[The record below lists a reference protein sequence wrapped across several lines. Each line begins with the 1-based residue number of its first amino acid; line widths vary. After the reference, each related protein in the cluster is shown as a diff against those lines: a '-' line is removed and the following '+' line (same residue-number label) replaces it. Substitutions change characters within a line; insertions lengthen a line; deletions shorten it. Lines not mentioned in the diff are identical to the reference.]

1 MEQDGMPEK
10 VVSPAQQ
17 QAAMGRHSGTRV
29 ALRQPRGGA
38 FMNNQRTSLL
48 GAIVLAALAAPAA
61 RAIDVTAGQWTLSFD
76 GNVNANYIYSNCQ
89 DHNDV
94 AGGLACVS
102 DTTSDSSSS
111 VSNGLLPAALTVSGA
126 TTQDGMNLGFTFGL
140 YPGISTNDGGSPN
153 LQDIANT
160 DLGHT
165 ALGTAGLDVRQV
177 FLTAGGSWG
186 TIMAGRNIGLF
197 GADAIL
203 NDMTLLGVGGGN
215 GDYASP
221 ANTSL
226 GSIGLGYIYTDW
238 LSQINY
244 TTPDMSGAKVTV
256 GIFDPLNTLGQ
267 VPVNH
272 STPGFQGKIAY
283 TAGPLYLSA
292 SGLYQQQRVLCS
304 DLSAGACIAGFSAG
318 SYVSYGSSAFDL
330 GGKYDLGGLE
340 FMGWY
345 YRGKGVGTT
354 GLFVN
359 ANDAMGAARDSDGFL
374 AQVTYKMGNTKV
386 GVNYG
391 TSNLDGTGVDR
402 ATFCGG
408 VVGCLVR
415 KNDKV
420 SVGLYQNMTA
430 NLLFVA
436 EFTRIESKNDADL
449 ENSSWNLNAG
459 LFLKF

>member
-1 MEQDGMPEK
+1 
-10 VVSPAQQ
+10 
-17 QAAMGRHSGTRV
+17 
-29 ALRQPRGGA
+29 
-38 FMNNQRTSLL
+38 MNNQRTGLL
-48 GAIVLAALAAPAA
+48 AATVLAALAAPSA
-61 RAIDVTAGQWTLSFD
+61 RAIDVTAGAWTLSFD
-76 GNVNANYIYSNCQ
+76 GNVNANYIYSNCS
-89 DHNDV
+89 DHNDI

-102 DTTSDSSSS
+102 DTTSDGSSS

-126 TTQDGMNLGFTFGL
+126 TTQDGQNLGFTFGL

-177 FLTAGGSWG
+177 FLTVGNGSWG
-186 TIMAGRNIGLF
+186 TVMAGRNIGLF

-203 NDMTLLGVGGGN
+203 NDMTLLGVGAGN

-238 LSQINY
+238 LSQIDY
-244 TTPDMSGAKVTV
+244 TTPDFSGVKVTV
-256 GIFDPLNTLGQ
+256 GIFDPLNTLGE

-272 STPGFQGKIAY
+272 STPGFQGKVAY

-292 SGLYQQQRVLCS
+292 SALYQQQRALCTN
-304 DLSAGACIAGFSAG
+304 LAAGACAATSPVGA
-318 SYVSYGSSAFDL
+318 YVSYSSTAFDF
-330 GGKYDLGGLE
+330 GGKYDIAGFE

-345 YRGKGVGTT
+345 YTGKGVGTT
-354 GLFVN
+354 GLFVDS
-359 ANDAMGAARDSDGFL
+359 NDAMGNSRNSDGYL

-391 TSNLDGTGVDR
+391 DSNLEGTALDR
-402 ATFCGG
+402 ATVCGG
-408 VVGCLVR
+408 VTGCLVR
-415 KNDKV
+415 RNDKWTL
-420 SVGLYQNMTA
+420 GLYQNVTT

-436 EFTRIESKNDADL
+436 EFTRIESLNDAEQ

>member
-1 MEQDGMPEK
+1 
-10 VVSPAQQ
+10 
-17 QAAMGRHSGTRV
+17 
-29 ALRQPRGGA
+29 
-38 FMNNQRTSLL
+38 MNNQRTGLL
-48 GAIVLAALAAPAA
+48 GAIVLAALAAPSA
-61 RAIDVTAGQWTLSFD
+61 RAIDVTAGAWTLSFD

-102 DTTSDSSSS
+102 DTTSDDSSA

-126 TTQDGMNLGFTFGL
+126 TTQDGENLGFTFGL

-153 LQDIANT
+153 LEDIANT
-160 DLGHT
+160 DDGHT
-165 ALGTAGLDVRQV
+165 ALGTAGLDIRQV
-177 FLTAGGSWG
+177 FLTVGNSSWG

-203 NDMTLLGVGGGN
+203 NDMTLLGVGAGN
-215 GDYASP
+215 GDYAAP

-244 TTPDMSGAKVTV
+244 TTPNMSGAKVTV

-272 STPGFQGKIAY
+272 STPGLQAKIAY
-283 TAGPLYLSA
+283 TMGSLYLSA
-292 SGLYQQQRVLCS
+292 SGLYQQQRVLCGN
-304 DLSAGACIAGFSAG
+304 LAAGACALTAPTGA
-318 SYVSYGSSAFDL
+318 YVSYGSSAFDI
-330 GGKYDLGGLE
+330 GGKYDLNGFE
-340 FMGWY
+340 VMGWY
-345 YRGKGVGTT
+345 YHGNGVGTT

-359 ANDAMGAARDSDGFL
+359 SNDAMGAPRSSDGYI
-374 AQVTYKMGNTKV
+374 AQVTYKMGNTKL

-391 TSNLDGTGVDR
+391 VSDLDGTALDHS
-402 ATFCGG
+402 TFCGG
-408 VVGCLVR
+408 VVGCLVKR
-415 KNDKV
+415 NDKW
-420 SVGLYQNMTA
+420 SLGLYQNVTD

-436 EFTRIESKNDADL
+436 EFSRLESSNEADQQ
-449 ENSSWNLNAG
+449 NSSWNVNAG

>member
-1 MEQDGMPEK
+1 
-10 VVSPAQQ
+10 
-17 QAAMGRHSGTRV
+17 
-29 ALRQPRGGA
+29 
-38 FMNNQRTSLL
+38 MNNQRIGLLVAGVLL
-48 GAIVLAALAAPAA
+48 GAVAAPSAH
-61 RAIDVTAGQWTLSFD
+61 AIDVTAGQWTLSFD

-102 DTTSDSSSS
+102 DTTSDNSSS
-111 VSNGLLPAALTVSGA
+111 VSNGLLPAALTISGA
-126 TTQDGMNLGFTFGL
+126 TTQDGQNLGFTFGL

-177 FLTAGGSWG
+177 FLTWGSSWG

-203 NDMTLLGVGGGN
+203 NDMTLLGVGAGN
-215 GDYASP
+215 GDYAAP

-244 TTPDMSGAKVTV
+244 TTPDMGGAKVTV

-267 VPVNH
+267 TPANH

-292 SGLYQQQRVLCS
+292 SALYQQQRVLCG
-304 DLSAGACIAGFSAG
+304 DLAAGACALGSPAG
-318 SYVSYGSSAFDL
+318 SYVSYGSSAVDL
-330 GGKYDLGGLE
+330 GGKYDIGGLE
-340 FMGWY
+340 VMGWY
-345 YRGKGVGTT
+345 YTGKGVGTT

-359 ANDAMGAARDSDGFL
+359 SNDALGTARNSNGFI

-391 TSNLDGTGVDR
+391 QSNLDGTSVDL
-402 ATFCGG
+402 ATACTTPVGI

-415 KNDKV
+415 RNDKW
-420 SVGLYQNMTA
+420 SLGLYQNVTT

-436 EFTRIESKNDADL
+436 EFSRLQSESDADQQ
-449 ENSSWNLNAG
+449 NTSWNLNAG

>member
-1 MEQDGMPEK
+1 
-10 VVSPAQQ
+10 
-17 QAAMGRHSGTRV
+17 
-29 ALRQPRGGA
+29 
-38 FMNNQRTSLL
+38 MNNQRTSLL

-61 RAIDVTAGQWTLSFD
+61 RAIDVTAGAWTLSID
-76 GNVNANYIYSNCQ
+76 GNVNANYIYENCK

-102 DTTSDSSSS
+102 PTTSDSSSS
-111 VSNGLLPAALTVSGA
+111 VSNGLLPAALSVSGA
-126 TTQDGMNLGFTFGL
+126 TTQDGINLGFTFGL

-153 LQDIANT
+153 LQNIANT

-165 ALGTAGLDVRQV
+165 ALGSAGLDIRQV

-203 NDMTLLGVGGGN
+203 NDMTLLGVGAGN
-215 GDYASP
+215 TAYAAP

-238 LSQINY
+238 LSQIDY
-244 TTPDMSGAKVTV
+244 TTPAMGGAKVTV

-283 TAGPLYLSA
+283 TAGPLYLSG
-292 SGLYQQQRVLCS
+292 SVLYQQQRVLCS
-304 DLSAGACIAGFSAG
+304 GVTSCPLAPAG

-330 GGKYDLGGLE
+330 GGKYDIGGLE
-340 FMGWY
+340 VAGWY

-354 GLFVN
+354 GLFVL
-359 ANDAMGAARDSDGFL
+359 ANDAAGTARDSDGFL

-391 TSNLDGTGVDR
+391 VSNLDGTALDR
-402 ATFCGG
+402 STVCGG
-408 VVGCLVR
+408 IVGCLVR
-415 KNDKV
+415 RNEKW
-420 SVGLYQNMTA
+420 SLGLYQNVTA
-430 NLLFVA
+430 NLLFVG
-436 EFTRIESKNDADL
+436 EFTRTQSKNDADL
-449 ENSSWNLNAG
+449 TNSSWNFNAG